1 MSRTRQQKLEK
12 EWKSPRIKKLRQIM
26 IRYLSNFAH
35 HFLLWTLLLIA
46 ISFLGVNFLFSQIE
60 DYKADLAHELSE
72 IIEAPVIIG
81 KLNAKLRGIQPE
93 LQLSQLNISD
103 KKIQLKEIRLT
114 VNVWQYLS
122 TKNLLSATSVTLI
135 GAQITLIR
143 HADDSITLE
152 GLKASEGQPLWLLQG
167 RKYLLLQ
174 SSITW
179 RDEKLNKP
187 ARQISPVN
195 LAIMNDGEQHRM
207 NLLAPLQKV
216 EPVRV
221 SMIFTGNPFEPKTLN
236 GSIFLESKNI
246 KLNELGAFD
255 LPLSLKITEG
265 LANVKAWAKWQNGQL
280 SMINGELTLQNIS
293 ANRPQ
298 HIALKLNEFRSRFQ
312 LTHQAEMWQM
322 TLPSLK
328 FKFPETEL
336 NGTLSVMFNENNS
349 EATGIGLFLE
359 KVEISPLIPIVN
371 FFSETQFDLNQL
383 SGTLKNM
390 SLFAQPLQ
398 QKIAMDGGFENVNM
412 NLAKSNIENLNGHFH
427 GNEQAGKLQL
437 NSDKLAFNA
446 PTLFRESLPLIK
458 LNADLNWTKTPAAWH
473 ICSEKIVLNNKDI
486 PSKSALKL
494 TLPKNGAVFMDL
506 QTQFEIHDATQTW
519 RYLPVGIMDKG
530 IVEWLDKAFEKG
542 RVKNGQ
548 FLFYGLLQ
556 DFPFEKGQG
565 VFEVVFDAENAQLNY
580 APDWLP
586 LTDLTAQVRFYQD
599 SLQVNLSGMAQNATL
614 KSADITIPSMHT
626 SNYVNIIGE
635 AEGEI
640 SQVLGFMQRT
650 PLKSRVDS
658 VLTAIVPQGRI
669 NVSLNLQI
677 ALVEKLTSKVKG
689 SAQFQNAKLK
699 VKSLDLPVQ
708 AMNGTLQFTENGVF
722 SDTIKAVALNH
733 PIQIRLQN
741 NDDNTAVHVVGNT
754 SVEDVFG
761 QLNILP
767 LTKLAQTTWIDGSSD
782 YQLTLI
788 LPYEKT
794 APTLQVQSM
803 LSGITLNLPAELA
816 KTKWQ
821 SAPFSMIFTLGNDA
835 FLPLTLNYNEQLK
848 AAVNID
854 TKNKHLE
861 RGAILLGDGKVVLPD
876 TLGLTVKISHEQ
888 LALQDWLGFAMASS
902 ENNAAAI
909 HTVSIHSQ
917 NARWQKSDLGEFD
930 LTLKRENESWRGK
943 LNSSFAQGLL
953 EWQNGASLKLEL
965 EKLDLAFFKQL
976 PSSDETKNETASTSA
991 ESSKKLPS
999 LSLHSEQTFWREK
1012 PLGKLTIET
1021 EKSTNGMTF
1030 KTVDLQAVTHHLTLA
1045 GEWQNAQTQLRGKL
1059 DFFKAG
1065 QLFSNVGI
1073 TKDIAETT
1081 GSAKLDLHWQGAP
1094 QQFDLKKLRGQADLN
1109 LQNGRILSIEP
1120 GFGRILGVLALEQW
1134 LKRLQLD
1141 FSDVYAEGLTFNSIN
1156 GHFDISQGKASTQDL
1171 TVDAIPAKIVL
1182 KGDADFVQENVDYLV
1197 NVTPKSADVVPIA
1210 GTIVGKIMSI
1220 VGKTLTGKDQD
1231 GFFFGSQ
1238 YQVKG
1243 SWGNIEMISLHE
1255 NEGLVQKTW
1264 HGITQFPWLPQ
1275 KLNSKE
1281 AYHHD

>member
-1 MSRTRQQKLEK
+1 
-12 EWKSPRIKKLRQIM
+12 M
-26 IRYLSNFAH
+26 IRHLSNFAH
-35 HFLLWTLLLIA
+35 HLLLWTLLLIA
-46 ISFLGVNFLFSQIE
+46 VCFLGVNFLFSQIE
-60 DYKADLAHELSE
+60 NYKADLAHELSE
-72 IIEAPVIIG
+72 VIEAPVTIG
-81 KLNAKLRGIQPE
+81 KLDAKLRGIQPE

-114 VNVWQYLS
+114 FDVWHYLS
-122 TKNLLSATSVTLI
+122 TKNLFAATSVSLV

-143 HADDSITLE
+143 HTDDSITLE

-174 SSITW
+174 SSIAW

-195 LAIMNDGEQHRM
+195 LAIMNDGEQHRV
-207 NLLAPLQKV
+207 NLSAQLQKV
-216 EPVRV
+216 EPLRV
-221 SMIFTGNPFEPKTLN
+221 SMIFTGNPFKPKTLN
-236 GSIFLESKNI
+236 GNIFFESKNL
-246 KLNELGAFD
+246 KLNELAAFD

-265 LANVKAWAKWQNGQL
+265 LANIKAWAKWQNGQI
-280 SMINGELTLQNIS
+280 STTNGELTLQNVI

-298 HIALKLNEFRSRFQ
+298 HPTLKLDQFHSRFQ
-312 LTHQAEMWQM
+312 LTHQAEMWQIM
-322 TLPSLK
+322 LPSLQ

-336 NGTLSVMFNENNS
+336 NGTMSVMFNENNS
-349 EATGIGLFLE
+349 DATGVGLFLE
-359 KVEISPLIPIVN
+359 QVEISPLIPIVN
-371 FFSETQFDLNQL
+371 FFSETQFDTNQL
-383 SGTLKNM
+383 NGTLENL
-390 SLFAQPLQ
+390 SLFAQPAQ
-398 QKIAMDGGFENVNM
+398 QKFAIDSAFNNLNVNV
-412 NLAKSNIENLNGHFH
+412 AKLHVEHLNGYLH
-427 GNEQAGKLQL
+427 GNEHAGKLHL
-437 NSDKLAFNA
+437 NSEKLVFNA
-446 PTLFRESLPLIK
+446 PTLFREPLPPIK
-458 LNADLNWTKTPAAWH
+458 LKTELNWTKTPAAWRVE
-473 ICSEKIVLNNKDI
+473 SEKIELNNRDI
-486 PSKSALKL
+486 PSESVLKL
-494 TLPKNGAVFMDL
+494 TLPNNGATFMDL
-506 QTQFEIHDATQTW
+506 QTHFEIHDATQTW

-548 FLFYGLLQ
+548 FLFYGLLK

-658 VLTAIVPQGRI
+658 VLTAIMPQGKT
-669 NVSLNLQI
+669 NVSLDLQI

-741 NDDNTAVHVVGNT
+741 NENNTAVHVVGST
-754 SVEDVFG
+754 SVEDLFG

-767 LTKLAQTTWIDGSSD
+767 LTKLAQTAWIEGSSD

-788 LPYEKT
+788 LPYEKI
-794 APTLQVQSM
+794 APTLQLQSM
-803 LSGITLNLPAELA
+803 LSGITLNLPEELA

-821 SAPFSMIFTLGNDA
+821 SVPFSMMFTLGNEA

-848 AAVNID
+848 AAANID

-861 RGAILLGDGKVVLPD
+861 RGAILLGDGQISLPD
-876 TLGLTVKISHEQ
+876 TMGLSVKISHEQ
-888 LALQDWLGFAMASS
+888 LALQDWLNFAAASS

-909 HTVSIHSQ
+909 HSISIHSQ
-917 NARWQKSDLGEFD
+917 NARWQKSELGEFD

-943 LNSSFAQGLL
+943 LNSLFAQGLL

-976 PSSDETKNETASTSA
+976 QSPDETKNETTSTSA
-991 ESSKKLPS
+991 ESSKKLPL
-999 LSLHSEQTFWREK
+999 LSLHSEQTFWHDK
-1012 PLGKLTIET
+1012 ALGKLTIET
-1021 EKSTNGMTF
+1021 EKSTNGMMF
-1030 KTVDLQAVTHHLTLA
+1030 KTIDLQAATHHLLMT
-1045 GEWQNAQTQLRGKL
+1045 GDWQGSQTQLRGKL

-1065 QLFSNVGI
+1065 QLFSNLGI

-1094 QQFDLKKLRGQADLN
+1094 QQFDLKKLRGQADLS

-1156 GHFDISQGKASTQDL
+1156 GHFDILQGKASTQDL

-1182 KGDADFVQENVDYLV
+1182 KGDTDFVQENVNYLV
-1197 NVTPKSADVVPIA
+1197 NVTPKSAGVVPIA
-1210 GTIVGKIMSI
+1210 GTIVGKIMSV

-1243 SWGNIEMISLHE
+1243 SWENIEMISLHE